1 MACCLAMVV
10 FSNQEIYMII
20 FMLLPLCVLIHDED
34 KVINRENTSIVIAL
48 SLLVCLLPLGNMSSE
63 TNILLK
69 YIRFQ
74 IIILILICYTIFS
87 FFKQIMVK
95 NNSGRKLGPIQK

>member
-74 IIILILICYTIFS
+74 IIILILICYTILV
-87 FFKQIMVK
+87 FKQIMVK
-95 NNSGRKLGPIQK
+95 NNSGRKLGQIQK